1 MLLGPRFKSYQLE
14 ESRIKMVC
22 PWGLA
27 FLWMFVVVLL
37 VLPTDVNVLCPCFA
51 CLCDKFLFCII
62 ASCFFNRQRELLGF
76 LLQGAACVRF
86 RAWVLVPLKGAAVV
100 PV

>member
-27 FLWMFVVVLL
+27 FLWMFVVVLF
-37 VLPTDVNVLCPCFA
+37 VLRTDVNVLCPCVA
-51 CLCDKFLFCII
+51 CLCDRLDSTTLLHHCIV
-62 ASCFFNRQRELLGF
+62 FFQ
-76 LLQGAACVRF
+76 QTA
-86 RAWVLVPLKGAAVV
+86 
-100 PV
+100 